1 MVKGV
6 QKRVVVVRCPDA
18 KYFDQAIFMVRD
30 DSLAEEGRSPEQVLE
45 EACRVADGYI
55 RQNAEPR
62 RRYLSLMLGGILGLV
77 ALTALISLIVWLV

>member
-6 QKRVVVVRCPDA
+6 QKRVVVVRCPDT

-30 DSLAEEGRSPEQVLE
+30 DSLTEEGRSPEQVLE

-55 RQNAEPR
+55 RQNVASRHR
-62 RRYLSLMLGGILGLV
+62 RMPMLIGGGVLLVGIL
-77 ALTALISLIVWLV
+77 AALILWLI

>member
-6 QKRVVVVRCPDA
+6 TKRVVVVRCPDT

-30 DSLAEEGRSPEQVLE
+30 DTLSEEGRSPEQVLE

-55 RQNAEPR
+55 RQHVEPR
-62 RRYLSLMLGGILGLV
+62 KRYLPLLIGGAA
-77 ALTALISLIVWLV
+77 ALALAAVLALWYFW

>member
-6 QKRVVVVRCPDA
+6 TKRVVVVRCPDT

-30 DSLAEEGRSPEQVLE
+30 DTLEEGGRSPEKVLE

-55 RQNAEPR
+55 RENVDQR
-62 RRYLSLMLGGILGLV
+62 RRYWPLVLAAALGLLAV
-77 ALTALISLIVWLV
+77 LTAVLFYI

>member
-6 QKRVVVVRCPDA
+6 TKRVVVVRCPDT

-30 DSLAEEGRSPEQVLE
+30 DTLEEDGRSPEQVLE

-55 RQNAEPR
+55 RQNVDR
-62 RRYLSLMLGGILGLV
+62 RRRLWPLFLGGGLGCLAILV
-77 ALTALISLIVWLV
+77 AVALWYF

>member
-6 QKRVVVVRCPDA
+6 QKRVVVVRCPDT

-30 DSLAEEGRSPEQVLE
+30 DSLVGEGRSPEQVLE

-55 RQNAEPR
+55 RQNMEPR
-62 RRYLSLMLGGILGLV
+62 RRYWKLILGGGM
-77 ALTALISLIVWLV
+77 ALTALAALVIWLL

>member
-6 QKRVVVVRCPDA
+6 TKRVVVVRCPDT

-30 DSLAEEGRSPEQVLE
+30 DTLSEEGRSPEQVLE

-55 RQNAEPR
+55 RQNVEPR
-62 RRYLSLMLGGILGLV
+62 KRFLPLIVTGAAVLLV
-77 ALTALISLIVWLV
+77 AVVALALWYF

>member
-6 QKRVVVVRCPDA
+6 QKRVVVVRCPDT

-30 DSLAEEGRSPEQVLE
+30 DSLTEEGRSPQQVLE

-55 RQNAEPR
+55 RENMEPR
-62 RRYLSLMLGGILGLV
+62 RRYQGLLIGGGLLLLA
-77 ALTALISLIVWLV
+77 ALAALILWLA

>member
-6 QKRVVVVRCPDA
+6 TKRVVVVRCPDT

-30 DSLAEEGRSPEQVLE
+30 DTLEEGGRSPEKVLE

-55 RQNAEPR
+55 RQNVDQR
-62 RRYLSLMLGGILGLV
+62 RKLWPLLLSGGLGLLAV
-77 ALTALISLIVWLV
+77 LAAVLFFI

>member
-6 QKRVVVVRCPDA
+6 TKRVVVVRCPDT

-30 DSLAEEGRSPEQVLE
+30 DTLEEDGRSPEQVLE
-45 EACRVADGYI
+45 EACRVADSYI

-62 RRYLSLMLGGILGLV
+62 RRYLPLLLGGGLGLLAFLVV
-77 ALTALISLIVWLV
+77 AALMYF